1 MSIKPQRI
9 YVAGA
14 LSSKEKT
21 NRNPSTVVIDY
32 IQNISAMC
40 KAASVIKR
48 RGHYPYTPGLD
59 FLIGIVAGDW
69 EEEDYR
75 GMGMEFLKV
84 CDAVLVISD
93 SWGVQQ
99 ELKLAEQLGIPI
111 YYNIYDICKC
121 KEVKTGEDKEKE
133 DELEFD
139 KCVGQFRLTLNT
151 IMRPLRIYGQKYYVD
166 SATEEIVSL
175 AIQLYLKLEGVDM
188 PYQINHDKLRG

>member
-40 KAASVIKR
+40 KAASIIKR

-75 GMGMEFLKV
+75 GIGIEFLKV
-84 CDAVLVISD
+84 CDAIVIISN

-99 ELKLAEQLGIPI
+99 ELEKAKKLGLVI
-111 YYNIYDICKC
+111 YNDI
-121 KEVKTGEDKEKE
+121 KEVPNAD
-133 DELEFD
+133 
-139 KCVGQFRLTLNT
+139 
-151 IMRPLRIYGQKYYVD
+151 
-166 SATEEIVSL
+166 
-175 AIQLYLKLEGVDM
+175 
-188 PYQINHDKLRG
+188 